1 MAPPEFSIS
10 ITVFED
16 GGNVVGYML
25 NMLTL
30 LTYEP
35 IGDLN
40 KPCQYSPMFGR
51 QERVA
56 ILLLLGVAVV
66 VITLHL
72 ALGMLGKQPFAHT
85 FAENSADGELVSAN
99 GIIEQISY
107 TKNGGHMNVYLNTT
121 TIFIPAQIAQ
131 DLILNKGD
139 SISVYGV
146 VQTYRGKKEIVI
158 SSKKDVLVI
167 PGNQE
172 KKFPAWTS

>member
-1 MAPPEFSIS
+1 M
-10 ITVFED
+10 
-16 GGNVVGYML
+16 

-30 LTYEP
+30 LTYESV
-35 IGDLN
+35 GDLN

-66 VITLHL
+66 VISAHL
-72 ALGMLGKQPFAHT
+72 ILGTVGKQPFAHT
-85 FAENSADGELVSAN
+85 FTEKSADGELVSAS
-99 GIIEQISY
+99 GIVEQISY
-107 TKNGGHMNVYLNTT
+107 TTNGGHMNVYLNTT

-158 SSKKDVLVI
+158 SSIKDIFVI
-167 PGNQE
+167 PVNNE
-172 KKFPAWTS
+172 KNSPQNSDI

>member
-1 MAPPEFSIS
+1 M
-10 ITVFED
+10 
-16 GGNVVGYML
+16 

-30 LTYEP
+30 LTYESV
-35 IGDLN
+35 GDLN

-66 VITLHL
+66 VISAHL
-72 ALGMLGKQPFAHT
+72 ILGTVGKQPFAHT
-85 FAENSADGELVSAN
+85 FTEKSADGELVSAS
-99 GIIEQISY
+99 GIVEQISY

-158 SSKKDVLVI
+158 SSIKDIFVI
-167 PGNQE
+167 PVNNE
-172 KKFPAWTS
+172 KNSPQNSDI

>member
-1 MAPPEFSIS
+1 MI
-10 ITVFED
+10 
-16 GGNVVGYML
+16 
-25 NMLTL
+25 MLTL
-30 LTYEP
+30 LTYESV
-35 IGDLN
+35 GDLN

-66 VITLHL
+66 VISAHL
-72 ALGMLGKQPFAHT
+72 VLGTLGKQSFAHT
-85 FAENSADGELVSAN
+85 FTENSADGELVSSS
-99 GIIEQISY
+99 GIVEQISY

-158 SSKKDVLVI
+158 SSIKDIFVTL
-167 PGNQE
+167 
-172 KKFPAWTS
+172 

>member
-1 MAPPEFSIS
+1 M
-10 ITVFED
+10 
-16 GGNVVGYML
+16 

-30 LTYEP
+30 LTYESV
-35 IGDLN
+35 GDLN

-66 VITLHL
+66 VISAHL
-72 ALGMLGKQPFAHT
+72 VLGTLGKQPFAHT
-85 FAENSADGELVSAN
+85 FAENSVDGELVSAS
-99 GIIEQISY
+99 GIVEQISY

-121 TIFIPAQIAQ
+121 IIFIPAQIAQ
-131 DLILNKGD
+131 DLILNKED

-158 SSKKDVLVI
+158 SSIKDIFVI
-167 PGNQE
+167 PVNKE
-172 KKFPAWTS
+172 KKFPAKF